1 MPNLK
6 ITVAALGTILA
17 LTACNSSGNTR
28 YASVGKTGPQGVA
41 GPAGKVG
48 ETGATGSK
56 GATGAKGAVGA
67 TGATGATG
75 AEGMPGMVGPQGP
88 AGEPG
93 GNFALGDTGMI
104 ATGGLVGAEGV
115 AGTGLFA
122 NLGDPS
128 TSIPVV
134 SETSAGAGTVIA
146 SLGGGLDEVVDQVDQ
161 TGTLSTVT
169 SPVTETVSNVGMTL
183 DSFGTD
189 GAPLVDG
196 LTSSVAPI
204 LTASVGGG
212 TALGDSSGTSV
223 LGVSA
228 LSPDQTSGSLAEVGV
243 ASNNTLLNVDL
254 ATSSDTG
261 VSVGE
266 LASLDLGPVTAGLND
281 VADTSDLTS
290 TLDTG
295 ALDVGLTDTVGET
308 LTTTVGDVL
317 SGDLAP
323 ADPADTAV
331 GSAVSG
337 LLGGLGRN

>member
-6 ITVAALGTILA
+6 ITVAALGTIVA
-17 LTACNSSGNTR
+17 LTACNSSGHTR
-28 YASVGKTGPQGVA
+28 YASIGKTGPQGVA
-41 GPAGKVG
+41 GPAGKAG
-48 ETGATGSK
+48 ETGATGNK
-56 GATGAKGAVGA
+56 GA

-75 AEGMPGMVGPQGP
+75 AQGMPGMVGPQGP

-128 TSIPVV
+128 ASIPVV
-134 SETSAGAGTVIA
+134 SDTSAGGGTAIA
-146 SLGGGLDEVVDQVDQ
+146 SLGDGLDDVIGQVDQ

-169 SPVTETVSNVGMTL
+169 SPVTETVSNVGT
-183 DSFGTD
+183 
-189 GAPLVDG
+189 A
-196 LTSSVAPI
+196 LTSF
-204 LTASVGGG
+204 
-212 TALGDSSGTSV
+212 GDSSGTSV

-228 LSPDQTSGSLAEVGV
+228 FSPDQTSGSLAEVGV
-243 ASNNTLLNVDL
+243 ASNDTLLNVDL

-261 VSVGE
+261 VSLGE
-266 LASLDLGPVTAGLND
+266 LASVDLGPVTAGLND
-281 VADTSDLTS
+281 LADTSDLTG
-290 TLDTG
+290 TLDG
-295 ALDVGLTDTVGET
+295 ALTD
-308 LTTTVGDVL
+308 TVGDVL

-323 ADPADTAV
+323 ADPADTPV

-337 LLGGLGRN
+337 LLGGFGLN

>member
-28 YASVGKTGPQGVA
+28 YASIGKTGPQGVA
-41 GPAGKVG
+41 GPAGKIG
-48 ETGATGSK
+48 ATGATGK
-56 GATGAKGAVGA
+56 

-75 AEGMPGMVGPQGP
+75 AQGMPGMVGPQGP

-128 TSIPVV
+128 ASIPVV
-134 SETSAGAGTVIA
+134 SDTSAGGGTAIA
-146 SLGGGLDEVVDQVDQ
+146 SLGGGLDDLIGQVDQ

-169 SPVTETVSNVGMTL
+169 SPVTETVSNVGTTL
-183 DSFGTD
+183 TSFGTD

-223 LGVSA
+223 LGVSV
-228 LSPDQTSGSLAEVGV
+228 LSPDQTSGSLAAVGV
-243 ASNNTLLNVDL
+243 ASNDTLLNVDL

-261 VSVGE
+261 VSLGG
-266 LASLDLGPVTAGLND
+266 LASVDLGPVTAGLND
-281 VADTSDLTS
+281 LGGASDLTG
-290 TLDTG
+290 TLDG
-295 ALDVGLTDTVGET
+295 GLTDTVGDT
-308 LTTTVGDVL
+308 LTSTVGDVL

-323 ADPADTAV
+323 ADPADTPV

-337 LLGGLGRN
+337 LLGGFGLN

>member
-17 LTACNSSGNTR
+17 LTACNSSGSTR
-28 YASVGKTGPQGVA
+28 YASIGKTGPQGVA
-41 GPAGKVG
+41 GPAGKAG
-48 ETGATGSK
+48 EN
-56 GATGAKGAVGA
+56 GA

-75 AEGMPGMVGPQGP
+75 ETGATGATGAQGMPGMVGPQGP

-128 TSIPVV
+128 ASIPVV
-134 SETSAGAGTVIA
+134 SETSAGGGTAIA
-146 SLGGGLDEVVDQVDQ
+146 SLGGGLDDIIDQVDQ

-169 SPVTETVSNVGMTL
+169 SPVTETVSNVGAALT
-183 DSFGTD
+183 SFGTD

-223 LGVSA
+223 LGVSV

-243 ASNNTLLNVDL
+243 ASNDTLLNVDL

-261 VSVGE
+261 VSLGG
-266 LASLDLGPVTAGLND
+266 LASVDLGPVTAGLD
-281 VADTSDLTS
+281 DLGGASDLTG
-290 TLDTG
+290 TLDG
-295 ALDVGLTDTVGET
+295 GLTDTVGDA
-308 LTTTVGDVL
+308 LTSTVGDVL

-323 ADPADTAV
+323 ADPADTPV

-337 LLGGLGRN
+337 LLGGLGLN